1 MLQQDLFQVQKYPG
15 KIQESQNKTKL
26 QKNIK
31 DIVGQTFGTLTVV
44 SFNSFKRNGAFWN
57 CKCSCGN
64 LCTVRETY
72 LRNDIKKDCGGAS
85 HRQKKKE
92 TWKTKAINMRYG
104 KLTVFKYIGT
114 NQWGKFLFECMCD
127 CGVSTTA
134 NISELKRGTKKSCGC
149 LAKEYRGSGARKL
162 ELIGNVFG
170 RLTVVGECGKTRAGD
185 IIWLCKCECG
195 GEVKKKAT
203 YLSAGLATH
212 CGCQKP
218 VKIKVPGKIKLKKI
232 NKKELAQDLY
242 CWLCDGVSVVDIA
255 IEHEYSRGSAITML
269 FNKFI
274 PGYQSESAK
283 RRKESLYNKSQ
294 KKYKKRSKIFRYEK
308 DFNDYCFNVLK
319 NKGVFCEQNERQ
331 STGFEVDIK
340 TKTHCYE
347 LKVVS
352 KKKDLFTAFGQLI
365 INSQLS
371 GLKPVLLI
379 PSDIDI
385 HDDMAPMFRMN
396 DIEIKT
402 EKEL

>member
-1 MLQQDLFQVQKYPG
+1 MLQQDLFQVKKYPV
-15 KIQESQNKTKL
+15 KVKKPTKKETL
-26 QKNIK
+26 IGQKFN
-31 DIVGQTFGTLTVV
+31 QLTVV
-44 SFNSFKRNGAFWN
+44 
-57 CKCSCGN
+57 
-64 LCTVRETY
+64 E
-72 LRNDIKKDCGGAS
+72 
-85 HRQKKKE
+85 
-92 TWKTKAINMRYG
+92 
-104 KLTVFKYIGT
+104 YIGKDKH
-114 NQWGKFLFECMCD
+114 NKFLFRCLCD
-127 CGVSTTA
+127 CGNETTA
-134 NISELKRGTKKSCGC
+134 TSSGLEFGRKKSCGC

-162 ELIGNVFG
+162 DLTGNVFG
-170 RLTVVGECGKTRAGD
+170 MLTVVGECGKTRAGD